1 MSTDRARLRELLA
14 ADPHEQ
20 RRTVEKLLASKNE
33 CSTDLHYRG
42 TELIRTHEVL
52 LDALPALL
60 DALDEA
66 EKALRAR
73 NVLDAG
79 HVPVRED
86 RPGIWIA
93 LYVLLTVGIV
103 VVLAVFT

>member
-66 EKALRAR
+66 EKALREIDERGDDGALLIAQAALAR
-73 NVLDAG
+73 MG
-79 HVPVRED
+79 EK
-86 RPGIWIA
+86 
-93 LYVLLTVGIV
+93 
-103 VVLAVFT
+103 